1 MSSTNK
7 TSHYELSQ
15 FIGTD
20 KPAWLTDYNGDM
32 LKIDTG
38 LAAAAAEASG
48 AQGTATSAAS
58 AAQAAQNTANQA
70 VTSAQANAEDLTELK
85 AALTNTVD
93 TLTRLGNA
101 STGSGIIA
109 YSDYI
114 QTFRFSIGWGST
126 LPNNTSVNG
135 DKTVFPLYSVSGNI
149 FKIPASTITDN
160 NAKVSFG
167 VATIRFKISSSAST
181 LISTCAIRAYYDG
194 SNTIIYGF
202 IPTTAYSDYTLIDNI
217 WGNFITLFSGNFVS
231 LDE

>member
-70 VTSAQANAEDLTELK
+70 VTSAAANAEDLTELK
-85 AALTNTVD
+85 TALTNKVD
-93 TLTRLGNA
+93 TMTRLGNA

-109 YSDYI
+109 YSDYMQVI
-114 QTFRFSIGWGST
+114 KFNIGWAT
-126 LPNNTSVNG
+126 LPDNSAVSGSNTRI
-135 DKTVFPLYSVSGNI
+135 PLYSIPGNI
-149 FKIPASTITDN
+149 FKI
-160 NAKVSFG
+160 
-167 VATIRFKISSSAST
+167 ATST
-181 LISTCAIRAYYDG
+181 LTDDNSKIDASPITTHVNTSSTQNLTTFAGAGIYYDG
-194 SNTIIYGF
+194 SNTILYYQ
-202 IPTTAYSDYTLIDNI
+202 TSTSSYTSYTRIINA
-217 WGNFITLFSGNFVS
+217 WGQLVILFSGNFVS
-231 LDE
+231 LEE

>member
-15 FIGTD
+15 FIGSD

-48 AQGTATSAAS
+48 AQGTANSAAS

-70 VTSAQANAEDLTELK
+70 VTSAQANAEDITELK
-85 AALTNTVD
+85 GALTNTVD
-93 TLTRLGNA
+93 TMTRLGNA
-101 STGSGIIA
+101 STGSGSVS

-114 QTFRFSIGWGST
+114 QVFRFTIGWGSSK
-126 LPNNTSVNG
+126 PNNTSIK
-135 DKTVFPLYSVSGNI
+135 DDDTVFPLYSTPGNL
-149 FKIPASTITDN
+149 FKITASTITDDN
-160 NAKVSFG
+160 SKVSFG
-167 VATIRFKISSSAST
+167 AATLRYNTSST
-181 LISTCAIRAYYDG
+181 NDIISTVAILAYYDG
-194 SNTIIYGF
+194 SNTIVYGSV
-202 IPTTAYSDYTLIDNI
+202 PTSSYSNYTGIQNI
-217 WGNFITLFSGNFVS
+217 WANFTILFSGNFIS

>member
-85 AALTNTVD
+85 AALSNTMD

-101 STGSGIIA
+101 NTGDAIFS

-114 QTFRFSIGWGST
+114 QVIKFSIGWEA
-126 LPNNTSVNG
+126 LPNNTSVYSNY
-135 DKTVFPLYSVSGNI
+135 TRIPLFSIPGNI
-149 FKIPASTITDN
+149 FKIAASTITDAN
-160 NAKVSFG
+160 SKVS
-167 VATIRFKISSSAST
+167 VTPLLYRYTTSAVT
-181 LISTCAIRAYYDG
+181 NEPNVVQGAYYYDG
-194 SNTIIYGF
+194 SNTILYAQFVTSVYSSFTRLINIYS
-202 IPTTAYSDYTLIDNI
+202 PSSVTLFT
-217 WGNFITLFSGNFVS
+217 GNFTSIDL
-231 LDE
+231 

>member
-85 AALTNTVD
+85 AALTNKANIMK
-93 TLTRLGNA
+93 RLGNA
-101 STGSGIIA
+101 TTGVCYIS

-114 QTFRFSIGWGST
+114 QSFRFSIGWGT
-126 LPNNTSVNG
+126 GLPNNTSIKNN
-135 DKTVFPLYSVSGNI
+135 DTVFPLYSIPGNL
-149 FKIPASTITDN
+149 FKISASTIPDKT
-160 NAKVSFG
+160 AKVAFG
-167 VATIRFKISSSAST
+167 AASMRFNTSSENYIVST
-181 LISTCAIRAYYDG
+181 ADIQAYYDG
-194 SNTIIYGF
+194 TNTIVYASV
-202 IPTTAYSDYTLIDNI
+202 PTSGYTHYTAINNI
-217 WGNFITLFSGNFVS
+217 WGSFTILFSDNFLS

>member
-85 AALTNTVD
+85 GALTNTAD
-93 TLTRLGNA
+93 TMTRLGNA
-101 STGSGIIA
+101 TTGVGFIS

-114 QTFRFSIGWGST
+114 QSIRFTIGWGT
-126 LPNNTSVNG
+126 GLPNNTSING
-135 DKTVFPLYSVSGNI
+135 SNTVFPLYSIPGNL
-149 FKIPASTITDN
+149 FKISASTITDN
-160 NAKVSFG
+160 NSKVSFG
-167 VATIRFKISSSAST
+167 VATIKFNTSSVT
-181 LISTCAIRAYYDG
+181 DTISTIGILAYYDG
-194 SNTIIYGF
+194 SNTIIYASAS
-202 IPTTAYSDYTLIDNI
+202 TTSYTGYTAIQNI
-217 WGNFITLFSGNFVS
+217 WGNFTILFSGNFLS
-231 LDE
+231 LDV

>member
-20 KPAWLTDYNGDM
+20 KPAWLTDYNSDM

-38 LAAAAAEASG
+38 LATATAEASG

-70 VTSAQANAEDLTELK
+70 VTSATANAEDLTELK
-85 AALTNTVD
+85 AALTNTLD
-93 TLTRLGNA
+93 TMTRLGNA
-101 STGSGIIA
+101 STGNGFVS

-114 QTFRFSIGWGST
+114 QCFRFTIGWGSA
-126 LPNNTSVNG
+126 LPNNTSIKDSN
-135 DKTVFPLYSVSGNI
+135 TVIPLYSVPVNI
-149 FKIPASTITDN
+149 FKIAASTITDN
-160 NAKVSFG
+160 NSKVVLG
-167 VATIRFKISSSAST
+167 TATIKFSTSSVTDGVST
-181 LISTCAIRAYYDG
+181 IAILAYYDG
-194 SNTIIYGF
+194 SNTIVYGS
-202 IPTTAYSDYTLIDNI
+202 IPTASYSVYTSIQNI
-217 WGNFITLFSGNFVS
+217 WANFTILFSGNFIS

>member
-7 TSHYELSQ
+7 TTHYELSQ

-85 AALTNTVD
+85 AALTNTMD
-93 TLTRLGNA
+93 NMTLLGNA
-101 STGSGIIA
+101 NVGSA
-109 YSDYI
+109 VASYSDYI
-114 QTFRFSIGWGST
+114 QTFKVYLGWET
-126 LPNNTSVNG
+126 VPNNTSIRANR
-135 DKTVFPLYSVSGNI
+135 TLIPLASMPGNI
-149 FKIPASTITDN
+149 FKIASSTLTDN
-160 NAKVSFG
+160 TAKVYCGMGILIYNTSTQNYMPY
-167 VATIRFKISSSAST
+167 VAQVE
-181 LISTCAIRAYYDG
+181 AYYDG
-194 SNTIIYGF
+194 TNTILYWSSSTSLY
-202 IPTTAYSDYTLIDNI
+202 TTITKINTLS
-217 WGNFITLFSGNFVS
+217 GNFTVLFSGNFVNIQN
-231 LDE
+231 D

>member
-70 VTSAQANAEDLTELK
+70 VTSAAANAEDLTELK
-85 AALTNTVD
+85 GALTNTVD
-93 TLTRLGNA
+93 MMTRLGNA
-101 STGSGIIA
+101 SIGSCTIS

-114 QTFRFSIGWGST
+114 QVFKFLIGWSE
-126 LPNNTSVNG
+126 LPNNTAVY
-135 DKTVFPLYSVSGNI
+135 DTMTRIPCYSIPGNI
-149 FKIPASTITDN
+149 YKITASTITDN
-160 NAKVSFG
+160 NSKVSLG
-167 VATIRFKISSSAST
+167 PCETVVNTSSLTSAPDYLT
-181 LISTCAIRAYYDG
+181 AYAYYDG
-194 SNTIIYGF
+194 SNTIIYLQKS
-202 IPTTAYSDYTLIDNI
+202 TSQYSNYTRIIQCYNT
-217 WGNFITLFSGNFVS
+217 FVTLFSGNFVTF
-231 LDE
+231 DE

>member
-85 AALTNTVD
+85 GALTNKMVRMTI
-93 TLTRLGNA
+93 LGNQNT
-101 STGSGIIA
+101 SSVCIIS

-114 QTFRFSIGWGST
+114 VTFKVSSAWTS
-126 LPNNTSVNG
+126 LPNNTSISG
-135 DKTVFPLYSVSGNI
+135 SRTYIPLFSVPGNI
-149 FKIPASTITDN
+149 FKIS
-160 NAKVSFG
+160 
-167 VATIRFKISSSAST
+167 ATTLTNGNSKIYCGMCSVRYNTSSAQDKIY
-181 LISTCAIRAYYDG
+181 LAEIDAYYDG
-194 SNTIIYGF
+194 SNTILYWNANTSNYNDF
-202 IPTTAYSDYTLIDNI
+202 TLIHNI
-217 WGNFITLFSGNFVS
+217 WGNLTVMFTGNFVS
-231 LDE
+231 VDTE

>member
-85 AALTNTVD
+85 AALTNKVD
-93 TLTRLGNA
+93 TMTRLGNA
-101 STGSGIIA
+101 STGYGIIS

-114 QTFRFSIGWGST
+114 QTFRFTIGWGST
-126 LPNNTSVNG
+126 LPNNTSVKG
-135 DKTVFPLYSVSGNI
+135 DNTVFPLYSVSGNI
-149 FKIPASTITDN
+149 FKIAASTITDN

-167 VATIRFKISSSAST
+167 VATIRFNTSS
-181 LISTCAIRAYYDG
+181 LENIISTCGILAYYDG
-194 SNTIIYGF
+194 SNTIIYGSA
-202 IPTTAYSDYTLIDNI
+202 PTSGYSNYTLINNI
-217 WGNFITLFSGNFVS
+217 WGNFVTLFSGNFVS
-231 LDE
+231 LEE